1 MKRAGVVTS
10 PISSSGGYNMELKPE
25 IARRIIET
33 LASAG
38 TPPEYGFQYFTVGL
52 DGYLSVIEKEYL
64 ESYIKNGGS
73 SFKLIVGTYGSG
85 KTHFLYCVRDLAWKH
100 NYMTSYIVLS
110 PTSTPFYKLE
120 LVYKEIVSNLTYPQ
134 NPEALLSGYDRGIEA
149 VIKTWY
155 YQKYQELAEKMSKE
169 EVREELTTYASSLGP
184 YESTSFKNAVKEA
197 FISLVENRN
206 DDFEHII
213 QWLKAEGHDRYHKK
227 IGILEK
233 IDKSTAFRMLRSL
246 AQWIGDI
253 CYSGFI
259 VLLDEAEQTPS
270 MSSKQK
276 NILLNNLRELIDA
289 CGTSKLKNVM
299 FFYAVPN
306 ESFLEGRTQIYE
318 ALRQRLA
325 TILEYT
331 NPSGVKIDLEVM
343 SIEPLEML
351 REIGRKLAKIYE
363 IAYNVSFNQQE
374 LEEKIDDVAKK
385 AYEERHG
392 EISYRRLFV
401 QRIIA
406 EFHKL
411 RVGST

>member
-1 MKRAGVVTS
+1 MKVGAAIILTS
-10 PISSSGGYNMELKPE
+10 GLGGCNMELKPE

-33 LASAG
+33 LASSG

-52 DGYLSVIEKEYL
+52 DDYLSVIEKEYL

-85 KTHFLYCVRDLAWKH
+85 KTHLLYCIRDLAWKH

-120 LVYKEIVSNLTYPQ
+120 LVYKEIVSNLAYPQ
-134 NPEALLSGYDRGIEA
+134 NSEALLSGYERGIEA

-155 YQKYQELAEKMSKE
+155 NQKYQEVAEKMPKD
-169 EVREELTTYASSLGP
+169 EVRRELIAYVSNLGP

-213 QWLKAEGHDRYHKK
+213 QWLKAEGQDKYHKK
-227 IGILEK
+227 MGILEK
-233 IDKSTAFRMLRSL
+233 IDKNSAFRMLKSL
-246 AQWIGDI
+246 AQWISEI

-259 VLLDEAEQTPS
+259 VLFDEAEQTPS

-289 CGTSKLKNVM
+289 CGTTKLKNVM
-299 FFYAVPN
+299 IFYAVPD
-306 ESFLEGRTQIYE
+306 ESFLEGRTQVYE
-318 ALRQRLA
+318 ALRQRLN
-325 TILEYT
+325 TIFEFF
-331 NPSGVKIDLEVM
+331 NPSGVKIDLEAISM
-343 SIEPLEML
+343 EPVDML
-351 REIGRKLAKIYE
+351 CEIGRKLAVIYE
-363 IAYNVSFNQQE
+363 IAYNFNFNRQE
-374 LEEKIDDVAKK
+374 LEEKIDKVAKE
-385 AYEERHG
+385 AYEERLG
-392 EISYRRLFV
+392 EISYRRIFV
-401 QRIIA
+401 ENIIK
-406 EFHKL
+406 ELHKL
-411 RVGST
+411 RIESA